1 MASTD
6 EDVYAG
12 LDRQLNSHEVPL
24 AQRFRALFTLKSLGG
39 LRAIEVI
46 AKGEPLAAART
57 AATRVLTDRGA
68 LAPGFDGESALLGH
82 ELAYCLGQLKDPR
95 ALPILTKVL
104 EDDQEHVMVRHE
116 VRSLAHEKAPPRI
129 GAD

>member
-39 LRAIEVI
+39 PRAIEVI
-46 AKGEPLAAART
+46 AKG
-57 AATRVLTDRGA
+57 
-68 LAPGFDGESALLGH
+68 
-82 ELAYCLGQLKDPR
+82 
-95 ALPILTKVL
+95 
-104 EDDQEHVMVRHE
+104 
-116 VRSLAHEKAPPRI
+116 
-129 GAD
+129 

>member
-39 LRAIEVI
+39 PRAIEVI
-46 AKGEPLAAART
+46 AKGERAVPVLVRFHVRVAL
-57 AATRVLTDRGA
+57 TRNRRL
-68 LAPGFDGESALLGH
+68 
-82 ELAYCLGQLKDPR
+82 
-95 ALPILTKVL
+95 
-104 EDDQEHVMVRHE
+104 
-116 VRSLAHEKAPPRI
+116 
-129 GAD
+129 